1 MIGRATSDL
10 VSSEKP
16 GNPLTSETSNM
27 GMILLSTEESKKNT
41 TEGNKRMFLRTLDEK
56 A

>member
-1 MIGRATSDL
+1 MTSSPRKNL
-10 VSSEKP
+10 EL
-16 GNPLTSETSNM
+16 PLTSETSNM

-41 TEGNKRMFLRTLDEK
+41 FEGNNCMFLRTLNAK